1 MKKHCSY
8 LTLLL
13 LAGLLAMCSSKPAQS
28 SSWVGTW
35 GTAPQLVE
43 PHNRPPEPGLTGH
56 TLRQIFK
63 VSIGGET
70 VRMTFSN
77 EYSEE
82 PVTLEA
88 VSIALSTGGFRTD
101 AASACQLTFGGQTE
115 VTMAPGATA
124 VSDPVGFRLPP
135 QAEVA
140 VTIRFGQTS
149 PMTVTGHPGSRTTSY
164 LLTDSPSS
172 DEDFASAVTT
182 DHWYVLRGMD
192 VLTAAPAASVAI
204 LGNSITDGRG
214 SDTNRQNRWPDQLAA
229 HLLSH
234 EETSHVGVLN
244 MGIGGNCVLRERGGL
259 GPSGEA
265 RFASDILAQAGVK
278 WLIICEGVNDLCTS
292 PDARQTA
299 ERLKEVFRDMAG
311 RAHAQGLKVYAATVM
326 PFKNHY
332 YFTSDHE
339 AGRQILN
346 EWIRQADCF
355 DAVIDFDALV
365 RDPSDPEVMQAAC
378 QSDYL
383 HLNPAGYALM
393 GTSIDYRLFMQ

>member
-1 MKKHCSY
+1 MKKYFSC
-8 LTLLL
+8 LILLL
-13 LAGLLAMCSSKPAQS
+13 LAGMLAMCTSAPVRPSY
-28 SSWVGTW
+28 WVGTW

-43 PHNRPPEPGLTGH
+43 PHNQPPEPGLTGH

-63 VSIGGET
+63 VSIGGDT

-77 EYSEE
+77 EYSRE

-88 VSIALSTGGFRTD
+88 VSIALSAGGYRTD
-101 AASACQLTFGGQTE
+101 AASACQLTFGGRPD
-115 VTMAPGATA
+115 VTMAPGGTA

-149 PMTVTGHPGSRTTSY
+149 PTTVTGHPGSRTTSY
-164 LLTDSPSS
+164 LLADAPSS

-182 DHWYVLRGMD
+182 DHWYALRGMD
-192 VLTAAPAASVAI
+192 VRASAPAASVAI

-234 EETSHVGVLN
+234 EETSRVGVLN

-259 GPSGEA
+259 GPSGEI
-265 RFASDILAQAGVK
+265 RFDSDILSQAGVK

-292 PDARQTA
+292 PDARRTA

-332 YFTSDHE
+332 YFTPDHE
-339 AGRQILN
+339 AGRQMLN

-365 RDPSDPEVMQAAC
+365 RNPSDPEQIQEAY
-378 QSDYL
+378 QTDYL

-393 GTSIDYRLFMQ
+393 GSSIDYRLFK